1 MQIVISAFYGGIL
14 FYTVSTHILTMGE
27 KRGPKPEV
35 TDEEILDVFRNS
47 QHPFLIAS
55 EVAEELP
62 IKRRGVYDR
71 LKQLEDEGILQSKRL
86 GGRTTGWWYPGHTS
100 TTEFDS

>member
-1 MQIVISAFYGGIL
+1 
-14 FYTVSTHILTMGE
+14 MGE

-35 TDEEILDVFRNS
+35 SDEEILDVFRDS
-47 QHPFLIAS
+47 TDPFLIAS

-71 LKQLEDEGILQSKRL
+71 LKKLEEEGTLKSKQV

-100 TTEFDS
+100 TGQSES